1 MKKETV
7 ILIMVICICIWG
19 PCYSAYANPR
29 TSDQEENPS
38 AMKSYGNIQYESQE
52 GSVKIFGEDI
62 ALLEAKIMSVY
73 EGTFAPQNYSSASQ
87 MISTVSVEPRI
98 NVDDFLEKQ
107 ESDTFFVFTD
117 EKVIQEQEPEQEQ
130 AYDRIENVDEY
141 DTGSEISGI
150 IFEPEEEEVIESVS
164 ENSISANSITADV
177 SEECKGEDS
186 L

>member
-1 MKKETV
+1 
-7 ILIMVICICIWG
+7 MVICICIWG
-19 PCYSAYANPR
+19 PYYSAYANPR

-73 EGTFAPQNYSSASQ
+73 EGTFVPQNYSSASQ

-98 NVDDFLEKQ
+98 NADDFLEQQ

-117 EKVIQEQEPEQEQ
+117 EKFIQEQEPEQEQ
-130 AYDRIENVDEY
+130 EPAYDRIEYVDEY

-177 SEECKGEDS
+177 SEESKGEDS